1 MENLW
6 LYRNLGVILGA
17 EIYTPK
23 SMNIKRNI
31 IFTLE
36 SRKKDGVLIV
46 ENVPIRMRVN
56 FASKRIEFTTGYRI
70 DAAKWD
76 TDKQRVRNGCTNKLK
91 QSASEI
97 NASLL
102 GYYTEVQEIF
112 KKFEVEEIMP
122 TPEQIK
128 EAFNMLHKPI
138 EEEVKPKKS
147 TPNAFYKVFDE
158 FVRDC
163 GRQNDWTDSTY
174 EKFAAVKNHLM
185 NFRDGLTFDFFDE
198 KGLNDYVTY
207 LRDVKEMRNS
217 TIGKQL
223 SFLKWFLRWVFK
235 KGVHQN
241 NAYDSYKPK
250 LKSTQKK
257 IIFLTW
263 EELNKLRE
271 FEIPAAKQALDQ
283 VRDVFL
289 FQCFTGLR
297 YSDVFNLRKSDI
309 KGDHIEVTTVKTS
322 DSLIIELNN
331 HSKAILDKYKDVA
344 FEDDKVLPV
353 ITNQKMNDYLKELAE
368 LAGIDEPVRQTYYRG
383 NERIDEVTPKYALLG
398 THAGRRTFICNALA
412 LGIPPQV
419 VMKWTGHSDY
429 KAMKPYI
436 DIADDI
442 KANAMSKFNQL

>member
-1 MENLW
+1 
-6 LYRNLGVILGA
+6 
-17 EIYTPK
+17 
-23 SMNIKRNI
+23 MNIKRNI

-128 EAFNMLHKPI
+128 EAFNALHRPI
-138 EEEVKPKKS
+138 EEVKPRKS

-223 SFLKWFLRWVFK
+223 SFLKWFLRWAFK
-235 KGVHQN
+235 KGLHQN

-271 FEIPAAKQALDQ
+271 FEIPATKQALDR

-297 YSDVFNLRKSDI
+297 YSDVFNLRRSDI

-322 DSLIIELNN
+322 DSLIIELND
-331 HSKAILDKYKDVA
+331 HSKAILDKYKDVV

>member
-1 MENLW
+1 
-6 LYRNLGVILGA
+6 
-17 EIYTPK
+17 
-23 SMNIKRNI
+23 MNIKRNI
-31 IFTLE
+31 IFALE
-36 SRKKDGVLIV
+36 SRKKDGVPIV

-56 FASKRIEFTTGYRI
+56 FASQRIEFTTGYRI
-70 DAAKWD
+70 DVAKWD
-76 TDKQRVRNGCTNKLK
+76 GDKQRVKNGCTNKLK

-97 NASLL
+97 NAALL
-102 GYYTEVQEIF
+102 GYYTELQEIF
-112 KKFEVEEIMP
+112 KRFEVAEIMP
-122 TPEQIK
+122 SPAEVK
-128 EAFNMLHKPI
+128 EAFNNRHGQNEKTELASADTSNVPSNFY
-138 EEEVKPKKS
+138 E
-147 TPNAFYKVFDE
+147 AFDD
-158 FVRDC
+158 FVRVC
-163 GRQNDWTDSTY
+163 GRQNDWTHSTF
-174 EKFAAVKNHLM
+174 EKFAAVKNHLK
-185 NFRDGLTFDFFDE
+185 NFRSELSFDFFDE
-198 KGLNDYVTY
+198 EGLTEYVQY
-207 LRDVKEMRNS
+207 LREVREMRNS

-223 SFLKWFLRWVFK
+223 SFLKWFLRWSFK
-235 KGVHQN
+235 QGMHSN
-241 NAYDSYKPK
+241 NAYDAFKPK
-250 LKSTQKK
+250 LKDTQKK

-271 FEIPAAKQALDQ
+271 FKIPPTKQALER

-297 YSDVFNLRKSDI
+297 YSDVFNLRRSDI

-322 DSLIIELNN
+322 DSLIIELND
-331 HSKAILDKYKDVA
+331 HSKAILEKYKDVE
-344 FEDDKVLPV
+344 FENNKALPV

-368 LAGIDEPVRQTYYRG
+368 LAEINEPVRQTYYKG
-383 NERIDEVTPKYALLG
+383 NERIDEVTPKYDLLG

>member
-1 MENLW
+1 
-6 LYRNLGVILGA
+6 
-17 EIYTPK
+17 
-23 SMNIKRNI
+23 MNIKRNI
-31 IFTLE
+31 IFALE
-36 SRKKDGVLIV
+36 SRKKDGVPIV

-56 FASKRIEFTTGYRI
+56 FASQRIEFTTGYRI
-70 DAAKWD
+70 DVAKWD
-76 TDKQRVRNGCTNKLK
+76 GDKQRVKNGCTNKLK

-97 NASLL
+97 NAALL
-102 GYYTEVQEIF
+102 GYYTELQEIF
-112 KKFEVEEIMP
+112 KRFEVAEIMP
-122 TPEQIK
+122 SPAEVK
-128 EAFNMLHKPI
+128 EAFNNRHGQNEKTELASADTSNVPSNFY
-138 EEEVKPKKS
+138 E
-147 TPNAFYKVFDE
+147 AFDD
-158 FVRDC
+158 FVRMC
-163 GRQNDWTDSTY
+163 GRQNDWTHSTI
-174 EKFAAVKNHLM
+174 EKFAAVKNHLK
-185 NFRDGLTFDFFDE
+185 NFRSELSFDFFDE
-198 KGLNDYVTY
+198 EGLTEYVQY
-207 LRDVKEMRNS
+207 LRDVREMRNS

-223 SFLKWFLRWVFK
+223 SFLKWFLRWSFK
-235 KGVHQN
+235 QGMHSN
-241 NAYDSYKPK
+241 NAYDTFKPK
-250 LKSTQKK
+250 LKDTQKK

-271 FEIPAAKQALDQ
+271 FKIPPTKQALER

-297 YSDVFNLRKSDI
+297 YSDVFNLRRSDI

-322 DSLIIELNN
+322 DSLIIELND
-331 HSKAILDKYKDVA
+331 HSRAILEKYKEVE
-344 FEDDKVLPV
+344 FENDKALPV

-368 LAGIDEPVRQTYYRG
+368 LAEINEPVRQTYYKG

>member
-1 MENLW
+1 
-6 LYRNLGVILGA
+6 
-17 EIYTPK
+17 
-23 SMNIKRNI
+23 MNIKRNI
-31 IFTLE
+31 IFALE
-36 SRKKDGVLIV
+36 SRKKDGVPIV

-56 FASKRIEFTTGYRI
+56 FASQRIEFTTGYRI
-70 DAAKWD
+70 DVAKWD
-76 TDKQRVRNGCTNKLK
+76 GDKQRVKNGCTNKLK

-97 NASLL
+97 NAALL
-102 GYYTEVQEIF
+102 GYYTELQEIF
-112 KKFEVEEIMP
+112 KRFEVAEIMP
-122 TPEQIK
+122 SPAEVKEVFNNRHGQNEKTELVSADTSNVPSNFY
-128 EAFNMLHKPI
+128 EAF
-138 EEEVKPKKS
+138 
-147 TPNAFYKVFDE
+147 DD
-158 FVRDC
+158 FVRVC
-163 GRQNDWTDSTY
+163 GRQNDWTHSTF
-174 EKFAAVKNHLM
+174 EKFAAVKNHLK
-185 NFRDGLTFDFFDE
+185 NFRSELSFDFFDE
-198 KGLNDYVTY
+198 EGLTEYVQY
-207 LRDVKEMRNS
+207 LREVREMRNS

-223 SFLKWFLRWVFK
+223 SFLKWFLRWSFK
-235 KGVHQN
+235 QGMHSN
-241 NAYDSYKPK
+241 NAYDAFKPK
-250 LKSTQKK
+250 LKDTQKK

-271 FEIPAAKQALDQ
+271 FKIPPTKQALER

-297 YSDVFNLRKSDI
+297 YSDVFNLRRSDI

-322 DSLIIELNN
+322 DSLIIELND
-331 HSKAILDKYKDVA
+331 HSKAILKKYKDVE
-344 FEDDKVLPV
+344 FENDKALPV

-368 LAGIDEPVRQTYYRG
+368 LAEINEPVRQTYYKG

>member
-1 MENLW
+1 
-6 LYRNLGVILGA
+6 
-17 EIYTPK
+17 
-23 SMNIKRNI
+23 MNIKRNI

-70 DAAKWD
+70 DAEKWD

-128 EAFNMLHKPI
+128 KAFNALHKPI
-138 EEEVKPKKS
+138 EEVKPRKS

-207 LRDVKEMRNS
+207 LRDIKEMRNS

-223 SFLKWFLRWVFK
+223 SFLKWFLRWAFK

-271 FEIPAAKQALDQ
+271 FEIPAAKQALDR

-297 YSDVFNLRKSDI
+297 YSDVFNLRRSDI

-322 DSLIIELNN
+322 DSLIIELNK
-331 HSKAILDKYKDVA
+331 HSKAVLDKYKDVA

>member
-1 MENLW
+1 
-6 LYRNLGVILGA
+6 
-17 EIYTPK
+17 
-23 SMNIKRNI
+23 MNIKRNI
-31 IFTLE
+31 IFALE
-36 SRKKDGVLIV
+36 SRKKDGEPIV

-56 FASKRIEFTTGYRI
+56 FASQRIEFTTGYRI
-70 DAAKWD
+70 DVAKWD
-76 TDKQRVRNGCTNKLK
+76 GDKQRVKNGCTNKLK

-97 NASLL
+97 NAALL
-102 GYYTEVQEIF
+102 GYYTELQEIF
-112 KKFEVEEIMP
+112 KRFEVAEIMP
-122 TPEQIK
+122 SPAELK
-128 EAFNMLHKPI
+128 EAFNNRHGQNEKTELASADTSNVPSNFY
-138 EEEVKPKKS
+138 E
-147 TPNAFYKVFDE
+147 AFDD
-158 FVRDC
+158 FVRVC
-163 GRQNDWTDSTY
+163 GRQNDWTHSTF
-174 EKFAAVKNHLM
+174 EKFAAVKNHLK
-185 NFRDGLTFDFFDE
+185 NFRSELSFDFFDE
-198 KGLNDYVTY
+198 EGLTEYVQY
-207 LRDVKEMRNS
+207 LREEREMRNS

-223 SFLKWFLRWVFK
+223 SFLKWFLRWSFK
-235 KGVHQN
+235 QGMHSN
-241 NAYDSYKPK
+241 NAYDTFKPK
-250 LKSTQKK
+250 LKDTQKK

-271 FEIPAAKQALDQ
+271 FKIPPTKQALER

-297 YSDVFNLRKSDI
+297 YSDVFNLRRSDI

-322 DSLIIELNN
+322 DSLIIELND
-331 HSKAILDKYKDVA
+331 HSRAILEKYKDVE
-344 FEDDKVLPV
+344 FENDKALPV

-368 LAGIDEPVRQTYYRG
+368 LAKINEPVRQTYYKG

>member
-1 MENLW
+1 
-6 LYRNLGVILGA
+6 
-17 EIYTPK
+17 
-23 SMNIKRNI
+23 MNIKRNI

-76 TDKQRVRNGCTNKLK
+76 SDKQRVRNGCTNKLK

-102 GYYTEVQEIF
+102 GYYTEIQDIF
-112 KKFEVEEIMP
+112 KKFEVKEIMP

-128 EAFNMLHKPI
+128 EVFNALHKPI
-138 EEEVKPKKS
+138 EEVKPKKS

-223 SFLKWFLRWVFK
+223 SFLKWFLRWAFK
-235 KGVHQN
+235 KGLHQN

-271 FEIPAAKQALDQ
+271 FEIPATKQALDR

-297 YSDVFNLRKSDI
+297 YSDVFNLRRSDI

-322 DSLIIELNN
+322 DSLIIELND
-331 HSKAILDKYKDVA
+331 HSKAILDKYKDVV

>member
-1 MENLW
+1 
-6 LYRNLGVILGA
+6 
-17 EIYTPK
+17 
-23 SMNIKRNI
+23 MNIKRNI

-128 EAFNMLHKPI
+128 EAFNALHKPI
-138 EEEVKPKKS
+138 EEEVKPRKS

-198 KGLNDYVTY
+198 KGLNDYVAY

-223 SFLKWFLRWVFK
+223 SFLKWFLRWAFK
-235 KGVHQN
+235 KGLHQN

-271 FEIPAAKQALDQ
+271 FEIPAAKQALDR

-297 YSDVFNLRKSDI
+297 YSDVFNLRRSDI

-322 DSLIIELNN
+322 DSLIIELNK

>member
-1 MENLW
+1 
-6 LYRNLGVILGA
+6 
-17 EIYTPK
+17 
-23 SMNIKRNI
+23 MNIKRNI

-128 EAFNMLHKPI
+128 EAFNALHRPI
-138 EEEVKPKKS
+138 EEVKPRKS

-217 TIGKQL
+217 TIDKQL
-223 SFLKWFLRWVFK
+223 SFLKWFLRWAFK
-235 KGVHQN
+235 KGLHQN

-271 FEIPAAKQALDQ
+271 FEIPAAKQALDR

-297 YSDVFNLRKSDI
+297 YSDVFNLRRSDI

-353 ITNQKMNDYLKELAE
+353 ITNQKMNDYLKELAK